1 MELNRKCKICGEEK
15 PIYHF
20 GKKDKFKYRT
30 ECKVC
35 YNKGRRE
42 FNKLSEDEKRKVK
55 EESKIR
61 KEQRKLESIKR
72 IENYKIE
79 KEEKKKLRYELLVQ
93 EYDKRMNDKL
103 ERKNMRMKN
112 YLCCECGET
121 NINNFYPNIKNKC
134 KKCKIYESKENN
146 TKYNRYDKMTDE
158 DKKIYQERYKTWVS
172 KNLVRVRF
180 LSAKHRSIRKN
191 IPFEITEEF
200 ILRKLKEQDGRC
212 YISKQKLT
220 FKENDWYGL
229 SLDRLDSNIGYTKDN
244 TVIVTKFVNT
254 SKNILSL
261 DEYIKLMKEVSDN
274 I

>member
-1 MELNRKCKICGEEK
+1 MEPNRKCKICGEEK
-15 PIYHF
+15 PIYDF

-42 FNKLSEDEKRKVK
+42 FNKLSEEEKIKVK

-61 KEQRKLESIKR
+61 EEKRKLESIKR
-72 IENYKIE
+72 RENEKIK
-79 KEEKKKLRYELLVQ
+79 KEEKKKLKYELLVH
-93 EYDKRMNDKL
+93 EYDERMRNKL
-103 ERKNMRMKN
+103 ERKNMRGKN

-121 NINNFYPNIKNKC
+121 VSSNFYPKRKNKC
-134 KKCKIYESKENN
+134 KKCLLSVSNEYYK
-146 TKYNRYDKMTDE
+146 YDKMTDE
-158 DKKIYQERYKTWVS
+158 ERRVYMERQKEWIS
-172 KNLVRVRF
+172 KNIIKIRI
-180 LSAKHRSIRKN
+180 SAAKHRSIRKN
-191 IPFEITEEF
+191 IPFEITEEI
-200 ILRKLKEQDGRC
+200 ILQKLKEQDGRC

-229 SLDRLDSNIGYTKDN
+229 SLDRLDSDNGYTKDN